1 MTEYDPPEP
10 FNAFYEVVTVGR
22 KWHLIPD
29 VKIYYISESRSE
41 CTLTIS
47 PKAHETLCHKIFS
60 NPIKLPFTS
69 RLFARV

>member
-29 VKIYYISESRSE
+29 VKIYYISETRSVPLWSKFIFKGIGSRRNSV
-41 CTLTIS
+41 IS
-47 PKAHETLCHKIFS
+47 
-60 NPIKLPFTS
+60 
-69 RLFARV
+69 

>member
-22 KWHLIPD
+22 KWHLISD

-41 CTLTIS
+41 CTMTIS
-47 PKAHETLCHKIFS
+47 
-60 NPIKLPFTS
+60 
-69 RLFARV
+69 